1 VRIDVVTL
9 FPEMF
14 APLSHSI
21 LGRAI
26 EQGRLVVSYV
36 NPRDFTSDR
45 HRTVDD
51 YPYGGGPGMV
61 MKAEP
66 IFLAV
71 ESVLGSDDAGRPA
84 DVAEPER
91 AVVLLSPA
99 GRVFS
104 QHVAAELAEKAH
116 LVLICGHYE
125 GVDERVVEHLVDDEI
140 SIGDYVLTGGEL
152 AAMVVIDAVARL
164 LPGVLGHEESA
175 SDESHSQGLL
185 EYPQY
190 TRPPEFR
197 GWPVPE
203 RLLSGH
209 HAEIAKWRRRQ
220 ALERTAARRPDLLT
234 TELLAELADD
244 GSKKRKRARRARPA
258 DAPEVGADVRGGESG
273 HADTEGRQSRA
284 MDGEGRQPGPVDSEG
299 CQQGAVESEGRQPG
313 TVD

>member
-1 VRIDVVTL
+1 
-9 FPEMF
+9 MF
-14 APLSHSI
+14 APLEHSI

-26 EQGRLVVSYV
+26 EQGRLTVTYV

-71 ESVLGSDDAGRPA
+71 ESVAQ
-84 DVAEPER
+84 PES
-91 AVVLLSPA
+91 AVVLMSPA
-99 GRVFS
+99 GRVFT
-104 QHVAAELAEKAH
+104 QAVAAELAASEH

-125 GVDERVVEHLVDDEI
+125 GVDERVREHLATDEL

-164 LPGVLGHEESA
+164 LPGVLGHAESA
-175 SDESHSQGLL
+175 GDESHSHGLL

-197 GWPVPE
+197 GWKVPDI
-203 RLLSGH
+203 LLSGDH
-209 HAEIAKWRRRQ
+209 GAVERWRREQ
-220 ALERTAARRPDLLT
+220 ALRRTAEHRPDLMT
-234 TELLAELADD
+234 PELQAELADD
-244 GSKKRKRARRARPA
+244 GSKKRSGARRP
-258 DAPEVGADVRGGESG
+258 
-273 HADTEGRQSRA
+273 
-284 MDGEGRQPGPVDSEG
+284 
-299 CQQGAVESEGRQPG
+299 AVES
-313 TVD
+313 